1 MTIRRF
7 VALVGM
13 DAEFIA
19 RNKARLGAGFDLNVF
34 SDLSACLAQF
44 QAHRPDVIVIDIA
57 SAGDEGFV
65 LHRALRDDFDL
76 GDVFQLLVCRAEDVA
91 REGFAPDDFLNSPAE
106 DAALFVKLD
115 SACKR
120 LEDKEAAREQMAYA
134 QSVAFTSMSAMGELG
149 VVMQFLSRSFTCDNV
164 QAVAQLALD
173 SLIQYELEGVAY
185 LIWEGDR
192 FLLGTDGADVP
203 PHIQDL
209 IEQRRTLG
217 RIVEID
223 SRLIVNYDYVSLLV
237 TNLPVDDP
245 AKLGRIRDN
254 LATLAEGV
262 QSRVT
267 GLLLEHDNQL
277 KQQAIRYAAQ
287 EIRDSLKNIHTR
299 QTDDLAHMTELVEQV
314 INDFEQDFLHMGL
327 HVAHE
332 NMLIGDLVDL
342 RRRIAD
348 IISHPGEVHE
358 KLQVLIT
365 ALETIAGDLPA

>member
-1 MTIRRF
+1 MRRF
-7 VALVGM
+7 VGLVGM
-13 DAEFIA
+13 DSAFIDRSKAKLAEHY
-19 RNKARLGAGFDLNVF
+19 DLNVF
-34 SDLSACLAQF
+34 SDPATCLAQI
-44 QAHRPDVIVIDIA
+44 QAHKPDLIVIDTA
-57 SAGDEGFV
+57 LTGEAGFA

-76 GDVFQLLVCRAEDVA
+76 GDVFQVLLCSREDVA
-91 REGFAPDDFLNSPAE
+91 REGFEPDDFLTTPGD
-106 DAALFVKLD
+106 DAALFAKLA
-115 SACKR
+115 SASKR
-120 LEDKEAAREQMAYA
+120 LEDKGAIREQMAYA

-164 QAVAQLALD
+164 QSVARLALD
-173 SLIQYELEGVAY
+173 SIAQYELEGVAY
-185 LIWEGDR
+185 LIWEGEH
-192 FLLGTDGADVP
+192 FLLASNGSDVP
-203 PHIQDL
+203 THTRNF

-223 SRLIVNYDYVSLLV
+223 TNLIVNYDYVSLLV
-237 TNLPVDDP
+237 TNLPQDDP
-245 AKLGRIRDN
+245 ARLGRIRDN

-267 GLLLEHDNQL
+267 GLLLEHDNHL

-299 QTDDLAHMTELVEQV
+299 QIEDLAHMTELVEQV
-314 INDFEQDFLHMGL
+314 INDFERDFLHMGL
-327 HVAHE
+327 HVEHE

-358 KLQVLIT
+358 KLQVLIN